1 MSAIQRRAFYRIDKE
16 VLLEIRTEEKGDSRV
31 FKSRTINIS
40 GGGIRIRLPEQLG
53 NGVSVVCGLQ
63 LDKSR
68 VLNMSGKVVWSKP
81 VPDEGGVRM
90 YETGIEF
97 SQIDNEDNCEQIVK
111 YVFDE
116 QNKLLKCAR
125 EAEEAGHLWKQFAID
140 RSIEIRNRILLK
152 YVYLVKIIVNRLIPA
167 YKKVMEYDDVISC
180 GVLGLID
187 AIDRYDPRR
196 NVKFETYASIRIRG
210 EIIDFMRKQDWAP
223 LSVRNKIKKVGK
235 AYSELEAQRGRSVTD
250 EEVAAYLEMSVSDLQ
265 KTLEDSYTANI
276 LYLDE
281 ALPNLEAERMAD
293 EQGDEVSA
301 RFERKELND
310 TIARFIDELNE
321 KERLVITMYY
331 YEEMTLREIGMVLGV
346 TESRVSQIHSRVLLK
361 LRAKLDIWEQH

>member
-1 MSAIQRRAFYRIDKE
+1 MSAIQRRAYYRIDKE
-16 VLLEIRTEEKGDSRV
+16 LPVEIRTEEKDNGRV
-31 FKSRTINIS
+31 FKSRTMDIS
-40 GGGIRIRLPEQLG
+40 GGGIRVRLPEHLEKDA
-53 NGVSVVCGLQ
+53 SVVCRLQ
-63 LDKSR
+63 LDKSH
-68 VLNMSGKVVWSKP
+68 VLNMSGMVAWSKLIL
-81 VPDEGGVRM
+81 DEDGVEM
-90 YETGIEF
+90 HETGIEF
-97 SQIDNEDNCEQIVK
+97 PQNNNEDDREQIVK

-116 QNKLLKCAR
+116 QNKSLKCAR
-125 EAEEAGHLWKQFAID
+125 EAEEAGHLWEQFAVD
-140 RSIEIRNRILLK
+140 RSIEVRNRILLK
-152 YVYLVKIIVNRLIPA
+152 YVYLVKIIVNRVIPS

-187 AIDRYDPRR
+187 AIERYDPRR
-196 NVKFETYASIRIRG
+196 KVKFETYASIRIRG

-235 AYSELEAQRGRSVTD
+235 AYSELETQRGRSVTD
-250 EEVAAYLEMSVSDLQ
+250 EEVAAYLQMSVSDFQ

-281 ALPNLEAERMAD
+281 ALPNLEAEKLAD
-293 EQGDEVSA
+293 EQGDEVGA
-301 RFERKELND
+301 RYERQELND

-331 YEEMTLREIGMVLGV
+331 FEEMTLREIGMVLGV

-361 LRAKLDIWEQH
+361 LRAKLDVWY